1 MAILKPTVTIGGA
14 PAGYEAVVQQ
24 PTVTIGGAPAGYQE
38 VMYQPTTTIG
48 GAPAGYQQVAF
59 PTAVPAPTIFEQQIA
74 RNTLNTQNLT
84 NLEQGLLAKSGL
96 TESQL
101 RGETAADR
109 ALAEQA
115 RRDLQKATLGLGT
128 GGAPAGG
135 TKTPL
140 KTEAQIAAETAAA
153 ERMANRQSAYDLL
166 YSQFKQYGLESLV
179 EPLKGLII
187 SGSSPAEFTIKLRET
202 DAYKKRF
209 AGNAARIQK
218 GLRAL
223 DEAEYI
229 ALEDQYQ
236 NVMRNYG
243 LPASYYAKDAMGT
256 QQGFTNLIAGNVS
269 AAELENRVQ
278 QATDIIDKGPKE
290 YMDAIKQ
297 FYPDIQRGDLL
308 AYVLDPDKALTKI
321 QATLGA
327 AKIGGEY
334 LRAGLTADAKRAE
347 ELQRQGVTAEAARQG
362 AQAIQSIAPRGS
374 MLADIYQTGPY
385 GQAQVEEE
393 IYGLGGAASAKKRR
407 EQLAALEAAQFSGS
421 AGTAQGALGRERAM
435 GQGQF

>member
-1 MAILKPTVTIGGA
+1 MADNFVTTLASLPSGTQRVITANAQSQGISPEAYLASRGGVNPVTGKYGDSYDPTRDLTDAEYKAAIAGKTGAAIGAAINAATAAKNQAAGGA
-14 PAGYEAVVQQ
+14 TP
-24 PTVTIGGAPAGYQE
+24 
-38 VMYQPTTTIG
+38 
-48 GAPAGYQQVAF
+48 
-59 PTAVPAPTIFEQQIA
+59 
-74 RNTLNTQNLT
+74 
-84 NLEQGLLAKSGL
+84 SGL
-96 TESQL
+96 
-101 RGETAADR
+101 
-109 ALAEQA
+109 
-115 RRDLQKATLGLGT
+115 
-128 GGAPAGG
+128 
-135 TKTPL
+135 KTQ
-140 KTEAQIAAETAAA
+140 AQIAADAAAA
-153 ERMANRQSAYDLL
+153 ERQGQRQSAYDLL

-243 LPASYYAKDAMGT
+243 LPTSYYAKDAMGT

-278 QATDIIDKGPKE
+278 QATDVIDKGPKE

-297 FYPDIQRGDLL
+297 FYPDIERGDLL
-308 AYVLDPDKALTKI
+308 AYVLDPEKALTKI
-321 QATLGA
+321 QARLGA

-334 LRAGLTADAKRAE
+334 LRGGLATDVARAE

-362 AQAIQSIAPRGS
+362 VQAVQALAPRGG
-374 MLADIYQTGPY
+374 MLADIYKTGPY
-385 GQAQVEEE
+385 GQTQVEEE
-393 IYGLGGAASAKKRR
+393 VYGLAGATEARKRR
-407 EQLAALEAAQFSGS
+407 EKLTALETAQFSGG
-421 AGTAQGALGRERAM
+421 AGTAPGALGRERAL

>member
-1 MAILKPTVTIGGA
+1 MAYDPLTGRYTPDPVKPGNFTYGQGNPLSNVYVPPATAVTTRATPGQFRRAEDTSNIGA
-14 PAGYEAVVQQ
+14 PVYTPSATDEFGNFIA
-24 PTVTIGGAPAGYQE
+24 
-38 VMYQPTTTIG
+38 TTTATL
-48 GAPAGYQQVAF
+48 AP
-59 PTAVPAPTIFEQQIA
+59 PAPV
-74 RNTLNTQNLT
+74 N
-84 NLEQGLLAKSGL
+84 
-96 TESQL
+96 QL
-101 RGETAADR
+101 
-109 ALAEQA
+109 
-115 RRDLQKATLGLGT
+115 
-128 GGAPAGG
+128 
-135 TKTPL
+135 PL
-140 KTEAQIAAETAAA
+140 KTEAQIAAEAASA

-179 EPLKGLII
+179 EPLKGLITT
-187 SGSSPAEFTIKLRET
+187 GVSPAEFTIKLRDT

-209 AGNAARIQK
+209 SANAARVQK

-269 AAELENRVQ
+269 AAELESRVQ
-278 QATDIIDKGPKE
+278 QATDILDKGPKE

-297 FYPDIQRGDLL
+297 FYPDISRGDLL
-308 AYVLDPDKALTKI
+308 AYVLDPEKALTKI
-321 QATLGA
+321 QSTLGA

-334 LRAGLTADAKRAE
+334 LRAGLGTDMERAE
-347 ELQRQGVTAEAARQG
+347 ELQRQGVTAEAARKG
-362 AQAIQSIAPRGS
+362 AQAVLDIAPRGGVLS
-374 MLADIYQTGPY
+374 EIYQTGPY

-393 IYGLGGAASAKKRR
+393 VYGLAGASEAKKRR
-407 EQLAALEAAQFSGS
+407 EKLTALETASFSGS
-421 AGTAQGALGRERAM
+421 SGAAQGALGRERAM

>member
-1 MAILKPTVTIGGA
+1 MARATVDEFGTPFGQ
-14 PAGYEAVVQQ
+14 AGSFVDAAGTPFGQAGSRAASNLGTPFGQAGNSIEQLLARLNKNAAGIDQTLANYEAGTK
-24 PTVTIGGAPAGYQE
+24 P
-38 VMYQPTTTIG
+38 
-48 GAPAGYQQVAF
+48 
-59 PTAVPAPTIFEQQIA
+59 
-74 RNTLNTQNLT
+74 LT
-84 NLEQGLLAKSGL
+84 RTELAAA
-96 TESQL
+96 
-101 RGETAADR
+101 TAADE
-109 ALAEQA
+109 AVATQA
-115 RRDLQKATLGLGT
+115 RRDLQKLTSTISTNPLAQQSS
-128 GGAPAGG
+128 A
-135 TKTPL
+135 KPL

-166 YSQFKQYGLESLV
+166 YSQFKQYGLEALV
-179 EPLKGLII
+179 EPLKGLVV
-187 SGSSPAEFTIKLRET
+187 SGASPAEFTIKLRET

-223 DEAEYI
+223 DEAEYV

-243 LPASYYAKDAMGT
+243 LPASYYSKDAMGT

-278 QATDIIDKGPKE
+278 QATDILDKGPKE
-290 YMDAIKQ
+290 YMDSIQQ
-297 FYPDIQRGDLL
+297 FYPGVGRSDLL
-308 AYVLDPDKALTKI
+308 AYVLDPEQALTKI
-321 QATLGA
+321 QSKLGA

-334 LRAGLTADAKRAE
+334 LRAGLTADAARAE

-362 AQAIQSIAPRGS
+362 AQAVLNIAPRGS

-385 GQAQVEEE
+385 GQAEVESEV
-393 IYGLGGAASAKKRR
+393 YGLGDSAAAKKKR
-407 EQLAALEAAQFSGS
+407 EKLTSLETAQFSGA
-421 AGTAQGALGRERAM
+421 AGTSPSALGRERAL

>member
-1 MAILKPTVTIGGA
+1 MAYDPLTGRYTPDTPA
-14 PAGYEAVVQQ
+14 PAPKTRLQ
-24 PTVTIGGAPAGYQE
+24 TFQE
-38 VMYQPTTTIG
+38 EKAQ
-48 GAPAGYQQVAF
+48 
-59 PTAVPAPTIFEQQIA
+59 
-74 RNTLNTQNLT
+74 RD
-84 NLEQGLLAKSGL
+84 
-96 TESQL
+96 
-101 RGETAADR
+101 ADR
-109 ALAEQA
+109 AVAKQAQEAATAAAFANKPADIPGFTWRFVTLAGGGGEWRKYA
-115 RRDLQKATLGLGT
+115 SSTGPT
-128 GGAPAGG
+128 GGGGGAGSG
-135 TKTPL
+135 TTGL
-140 KTEAQIAAETAAA
+140 KSEAQIAAETLAA
-153 ERMANRQSAYDLL
+153 EKKAQRQSAYDLL
-166 YSQFKQYGLESLV
+166 YAQFKLYGLESLV
-179 EPLKGLII
+179 EPLKGLIT
-187 SGSSPAEFTIKLRET
+187 SGASPAEFTIKLRES

-243 LPASYYAKDAMGT
+243 LPASYYTKDAMGT

-269 AAELENRVQ
+269 AAELESRVQ
-278 QATDIIDKGPKE
+278 QATEFIDKGPKE

-297 FYPDIQRGDLL
+297 FYPEIERGDLL

-321 QATLGA
+321 QSKLGA

-334 LRAGLTADAKRAE
+334 LRAGLGTDMARAE

-362 AQAIQSIAPRGS
+362 AQAVLNLAPRGS
-374 MLADIYQTGPY
+374 QLAEIYQTGPY

-393 IYGLGGAASAKKRR
+393 VYGLAGAAEAKKLR
-407 EQLAALEAAQFSGS
+407 EKITRMEQASFSGG

-435 GQGQF
+435 GQGQI

>member
-1 MAILKPTVTIGGA
+1 MAYDPLTGRYTPDPVKPSNFTYGQGNPLSNVYVPPVAA
-14 PAGYEAVVQQ
+14 PAEDAGIAKDRKVAADIAAATGQKVDPKTGQIIID
-24 PTVTIGGAPAGYQE
+24 PKAIAKKFPVTGSSGVTPQF
-38 VMYQPTTTIG
+38 YQP
-48 GAPAGYQQVAF
+48 PVQK
-59 PTAVPAPTIFEQQIA
+59 
-74 RNTLNTQNLT
+74 TQ
-84 NLEQGLLAKSGL
+84 S
-96 TESQL
+96 
-101 RGETAADR
+101 
-109 ALAEQA
+109 
-115 RRDLQKATLGLGT
+115 
-128 GGAPAGG
+128 
-135 TKTPL
+135 
-140 KTEAQIAAETAAA
+140 QIAAEAAAA
-153 ERMANRQSAYDLL
+153 ERQAQRQSAYDLL

-179 EPLKGLII
+179 SPLKDFIT
-187 SGSSPAEFTIKLRET
+187 SGASPAELTIRLRET

-269 AAELENRVQ
+269 AAELENRIQ
-278 QATDIIDKGPKE
+278 QATDVIDKGPKE

-297 FYPDIQRGDLL
+297 FYPDIERGDLL
-308 AYVLDPDKALTKI
+308 AYVLDPEKALTKI
-321 QATLGA
+321 QARLGA

-334 LRAGLTADAKRAE
+334 LRAGLNADVARAE

-362 AQAIQSIAPRGS
+362 AQAVQALAPRGG
-374 MLADIYQTGPY
+374 MLADIYKTGPY

-393 IYGLGGAASAKKRR
+393 IYGLSGAEQAKKKR
-407 EQLAALEAAQFSGS
+407 EKLTALETAQFSGG
-421 AGTAQGALGRERAM
+421 AGTAQGALGRERAL